1 MDICI
6 DRLKELRLKHLDM
19 IEQHIEDIRTIDSII
34 NNNNIDTVQIDNNT
48 IDMISV
54 FFMIVITLSSIV
66 IPF

>member
-34 NNNNIDTVQIDNNT
+34 NNNNDTVQIKNNT
-48 IDMISV
+48 IDMVSI
-54 FFMIVITLSSIV
+54 FLMIVITLSSIV